1 MSKAYD
7 VIVVGARCAGSPT
20 GMLLARNGYDVLLVD
35 RATFPSDMMS
45 THLIHPPGVAALK
58 RWGVLEQLRAT
69 GCPPMTTYAYDM
81 GPIVITGS
89 PRPAEGVP
97 EAFCPRRTVLDE
109 LLVRAAAAAGAE
121 LREGFTVDEI
131 LVEDGVVTGVRGHET
146 RGGTVT
152 ERARVVVEADGRNSL
167 VAKAVGAKCYN
178 AVPAQEATYYAYWSG
193 LEMDRAELF
202 LRAGTRGARLDPS
215 GHSDAHASA
224 LRAHAARAGR
234 RHAAARTAHRP
245 HAEARQDRGHRDP
258 LHRRGVRSHGV
269 GHRSRSGDRPQAR
282 QELSAAG
289 GHGGGRNGR
298 ARDGPPRPAGEHAAR
313 AHARPGDRRQGPCRG
328 GRSRGQHAATRQAD
342 PAATL
347 THAGRRR
354 VSRGGSRRTELTG
367 RAPAV
372 APGEVLRLAVA
383 VRAEELEV
391 LEAVV
396 LAAAVDVVQGEAERL
411 AVPLR
416 DPAQLARVR
425 LDAHPQ

>member
-152 ERARVVVEADGRNSL
+152 ERARVVVGADGRNSL
-167 VAKAVGAKCYN
+167 VAKAVGAKCCN

-193 LEMDRAELF
+193 LTVAIGIRCIDEACV
-202 LRAGTRGARLDPS
+202 ATASGT
-215 GHSDAHASA
+215 
-224 LRAHAARAGR
+224 
-234 RHAAARTAHRP
+234 
-245 HAEARQDRGHRDP
+245 
-258 LHRRGVRSHGV
+258 VRV
-269 GHRSRSGDRPQAR
+269 
-282 QELSAAG
+282 
-289 GHGGGRNGR
+289 
-298 ARDGPPRPAGEHAAR
+298 
-313 AHARPGDRRQGPCRG
+313 PG
-328 GRSRGQHAATRQAD
+328 T
-342 PAATL
+342 
-347 THAGRRR
+347 GRRR
-354 VSRGGSRRTELTG
+354 ARSYQL
-367 RAPAV
+367 RAVTAAV
-372 APGEVLRLAVA
+372 ATGGPATARLALPASMRRAIRRALTLGREIVVRVRVEVADRAGNTRRLARQIPLRL
-383 VRAEELEV
+383 
-391 LEAVV
+391 
-396 LAAAVDVVQGEAERL
+396 
-411 AVPLR
+411 
-416 DPAQLARVR
+416 
-425 LDAHPQ
+425 

>member
-131 LVEDGVVTGVRGHET
+131 LVEGGVVTGVRGHET

-152 ERARVVVEADGRNSL
+152 ERARVVVGADGRNSL

-202 LRAGTRGARLDPS
+202 LRGEQRRAWAAFPTNDGLSCVAVGWPRSQFETNRKDYET
-215 GHSDAHASA
+215 HYMNA
-224 LRAHAARAGR
+224 LELAPAF
-234 RHAAARTAHRP
+234 
-245 HAEARQDRGHRDP
+245 AER
-258 LHRRGVRSHGV
+258 VHG
-269 GHRSRSGDRPQAR
+269 
-282 QELSAAG
+282 
-289 GHGGGRNGR
+289 
-298 ARDGPPRPAGEHAAR
+298 
-313 AHARPGDRRQGPCRG
+313 
-328 GRSRGQHAATRQAD
+328 ATRQTRFTATAD
-342 PAATL
+342 LPNFFRTPYGPGWALVGDAGYHKDPITAQGIADAFRDAEAVAAAL
-347 THAGRRR
+347 DDALPGRRSYDEAMAAYQTAR
-354 VSRGGSRRTELTG
+354 DEASLPLYGLTCEFARMEPPPAEMQQLLAAVSRSRAASDDFVSAMAGTLPAPEFFDAGNTE
-367 RAPAV
+367 RII
-372 APGEVLRLAVA
+372 R
-383 VRAEELEV
+383 
-391 LEAVV
+391 EA
-396 LAAAVDVVQGEAERL
+396 GHG
-411 AVPLR
+411 VPS
-416 DPAQLARVR
+416 
-425 LDAHPQ
+425 